1 MQPNIF
7 AKVGTKW
14 WIVIGIALA
23 AIVMTLFAMGR
34 PPICA
39 CGSVKLWHGVV
50 QSSENSQ
57 HIADWYTFSHIIHGF
72 IFYGLG
78 WLILRNQSLG
88 LKLLLAVM
96 IEGAWEIMENSPMII
111 DRYRAATVSYGYE
124 GDSILNSFFDIIW
137 MICGILFAG
146 WSRIKAWWVVAI
158 AIVFELMTLATIR
171 DNLTLNVWML
181 IAPNDTIRGWQ
192 AGAPFQ

>member
-137 MICGILFAG
+137 MICGFLFAG
-146 WSRIKAWWVVAI
+146 SVRHGIGGV
-158 AIVFELMTLATIR
+158 
-171 DNLTLNVWML
+171 
-181 IAPNDTIRGWQ
+181 
-192 AGAPFQ
+192 